1 MVYTNEDF
9 AKKVLEFTDQRGA
22 DVIYDAV
29 GHDTFEKGI
38 GCLAERGRLVSYGQS
53 SGAVSAISLAGLRAR
68 SASIACGGLG
78 TFVQD
83 PLERRRNAE
92 LLFGLIAA
100 GTLRLE
106 INQRYPL
113 AEAVAAHTDLIQRR
127 TMGSSIFIV

>member
-1 MVYTNEDF
+1 M
-9 AKKVLEFTDQRGA
+9 
-22 DVIYDAV
+22 
-29 GHDTFEKGI
+29 
-38 GCLAERGRLVSYGQS
+38 S
-53 SGAVSAISLAGLRAR
+53 SISLAGLRAR

-78 TFVQD
+78 TFVRD

-92 LLFGLIAA
+92 LLFGLIAD

-127 TMGSSIFIV
+127 TMGSSIFVV